1 MSTKT
6 TKKRINI
13 TADADVLSAINSAAM
28 RDGVL
33 VTTKATELLR
43 LALLLEED
51 LALANVADS
60 RVRGNTNTYPQD
72 KIKYI
77 SHESA
82 WKKAR

>member
-6 TKKRINI
+6 NKKRISI
-13 TADADVLSAINSAAM
+13 TANPDIELALIDAAK

-43 LALLLEED
+43 LALELEED
-51 LALANVADS
+51 LALGTFAAKREAS
-60 RVRGNTNTYPQD
+60 QT
-72 KIKYI
+72 KYL

-82 WKKAR
+82 WKQK